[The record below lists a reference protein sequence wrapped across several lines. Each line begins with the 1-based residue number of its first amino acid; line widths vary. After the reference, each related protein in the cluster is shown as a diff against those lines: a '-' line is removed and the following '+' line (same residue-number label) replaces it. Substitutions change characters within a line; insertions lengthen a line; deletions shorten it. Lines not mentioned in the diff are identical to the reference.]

1 MPQEDCSLSDKSHP
15 SAHTEACNPFKTEF
29 LINNIKNCDRTSQ
42 ETYVSAANINWLML
56 FWETITEYSENGMK
70 NRHIHSVGRMQS
82 LGYVKQVGFKGL
94 NTQNC
99 VLDCGFS
106 GR

>member
-1 MPQEDCSLSDKSHP
+1 
-15 SAHTEACNPFKTEF
+15 
-29 LINNIKNCDRTSQ
+29 
-42 ETYVSAANINWLML
+42 ML